1 MSAKQA
7 AMGPKQKKRD
17 LFKSGC
23 TSGLGWAF
31 GVTIGFALV
40 ATILVIAVNQINTLP
55 WIGDTLADIV
65 EVTQQQLLKRS
76 IISPG
81 TIEFQTN

>member
-17 LFKSGC
+17 LFKSGF

-40 ATILVIAVNQINTLP
+40 ATIMVLVLNRIDTSP
-55 WIGDTLADIV
+55 WIGDTMADII
-65 EVTQQQLLKRS
+65 EATQEQLLKRS